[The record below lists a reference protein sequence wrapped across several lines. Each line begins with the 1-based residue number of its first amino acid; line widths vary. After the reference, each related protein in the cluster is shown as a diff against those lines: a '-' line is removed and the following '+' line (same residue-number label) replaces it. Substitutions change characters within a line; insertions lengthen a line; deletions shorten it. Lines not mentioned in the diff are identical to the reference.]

1 MDDYNNET
9 LPLLVNAKFTLNIQS
24 DGKTS
29 LTIRTDNEDE
39 LEQLL
44 EKWEPRIVVYQEH
57 PHTNGKQNGHNG
69 HNGHNHNGAAKLQAG
84 DKCPECNNM
93 LVRRQ
98 GNKGIFLGCMS
109 FPGCNFTSS
118 IK

>member
-44 EKWEPRIVVYQEH
+44 EKWEPRIVIFQEH
-57 PHTNGKQNGHNG
+57 PHTNGKQNGH
-69 HNGHNHNGAAKLQAG
+69 HHNGAAKLQAG
-84 DKCPECNNM
+84 DKCPECNAS

-98 GNKGIFLGCMS
+98 GSKGTFLGCLS
-109 FPGCNFTSS
+109 YPSCSFTSS
-118 IK
+118 LK